1 MTHSRPTILRLLEER
16 GLSPSRALGQN
27 FVADP
32 NTVRKIARL
41 AEIGE
46 GDLVI
51 EIGPGLGSLTLA
63 LAETGARVIAIE
75 IDRHLVGPLEE
86 VLLDTTARVV
96 HADAMT
102 VDVADLLMG
111 EEATLVANLPYNVS
125 VPLVMRI
132 LEEVP
137 QISSMVI
144 MVQREVGERLVAPP
158 RAEAYGAVSA
168 KVAYFA
174 HGSVVGKVPAAVFV
188 PKPNVESV
196 LIRLVRHTP
205 PASCEGV
212 EPEVLFDLIRRAFA
226 QRRKMLRS
234 TLKQLLGPEDF
245 LAAGVEGSR
254 RAEELSL
261 DEFAA
266 LARCLP

>member
-41 AEIGE
+41 AEVGV
-46 GDLVI
+46 GDIAI

-63 LAETGARVIAIE
+63 LVETGAEVIAVEIDRHLISPLESVLEGTGARVI
-75 IDRHLVGPLEE
+75 HG
-86 VLLDTTARVV
+86 
-96 HADAMT
+96 DALT
-102 VDVADLLMG
+102 VDFAQILG
-111 EEATLVANLPYNVS
+111 GRSAALVANLPYNVS
-125 VPLVMRI
+125 VPVVMRL

-137 QISSMVI
+137 EITSMVI
-144 MVQREVGERLVAPP
+144 MVQREVGERLVAK
-158 RAEAYGAVSA
+158 AGTEAYGAVSA

-174 HGSVVGKVPAAVFV
+174 EGGVVGRVPAAVFV
-188 PKPNVESV
+188 PRPKVESV
-196 LIRLVRHTP
+196 LVRLVRHAP

-212 EPEVLFDLIRRAFA
+212 DPAKLFGLIKQAFS

-234 TLKQLLGPEDF
+234 TLRGQIDEQGF
-245 LAAGVEGSR
+245 AAAQIDGQR
-254 RAEELSL
+254 RAESLNL
-261 DEFAA
+261 DEFAS
-266 LARCLP
+266 LARQLS